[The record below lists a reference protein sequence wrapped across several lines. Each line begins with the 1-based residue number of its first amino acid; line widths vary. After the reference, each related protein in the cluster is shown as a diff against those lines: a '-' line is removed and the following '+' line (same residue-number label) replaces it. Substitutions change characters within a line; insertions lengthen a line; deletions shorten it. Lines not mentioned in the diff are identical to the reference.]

1 MSKTTRRS
9 FDPQDKIMAVL
20 SVWTERR
27 TIAQMCQEMAI
38 SPALLSQWQN
48 QAMEAMVAALS
59 PKRAEKSAALNSRL
73 TRLLEKNLPDPTA
86 RLEKRLKAVQ
96 KVAKANPL

>member
-1 MSKTTRRS
+1 MKTTTRRS
-9 FDPQDKIMAVL
+9 FDPQEKIMAVL

-59 PKRAEKSAALNSRL
+59 PSKAEKPAALNARL
-73 TRLLEKNLPDPTA
+73 TRLIEKNLPSA
-86 RLEKRLKAVQ
+86 RLEKRLKTVQ
-96 KVAKANPL
+96 KASKNPS

>member
-1 MSKTTRRS
+1 MKSSRRS

-27 TIAQMCQEMAI
+27 SIAQMCQEMAI

-59 PKRAEKSAALNSRL
+59 PNKADKPAALNARL
-73 TRLLEKNLPDPTA
+73 TRLIEKNLPDPTA
-86 RLEKRLKAVQ
+86 RMEKRLKAVQ
-96 KVAKANPL
+96 RAAKNPS

>member
-1 MSKTTRRS
+1 MKSPKRS

-20 SVWTERR
+20 TVWTERR
-27 TIAQMCQEMAI
+27 TIAQMCQEMAV

-59 PKRAEKSAALNSRL
+59 PKKAEKPAVLNTRL
-73 TRLLEKNLPDPTA
+73 TRLIEKNLPA
-86 RLEKRLKAVQ
+86 AKMEKRLKAVQ
-96 KVAKANPL
+96 KAAKSPS

>member
-1 MSKTTRRS
+1 MKTTTRRS
-9 FDPQDKIMAVL
+9 FDPQEKIMAVL

-27 TIAQMCQEMAI
+27 TIAQMCQEMVI

-59 PKRAEKSAALNSRL
+59 PRKAEKPAALNARL
-73 TRLLEKNLPDPTA
+73 TRLIEKNLPDASA
-86 RLEKRLKAVQ
+86 RLEKRLKTVQ
-96 KVAKANPL
+96 KASKNPS

>member
-1 MSKTTRRS
+1 
-9 FDPQDKIMAVL
+9 MAVL

-27 TIAQMCQEMAI
+27 TIAQMSQELAI

-59 PKRAEKSAALNSRL
+59 PKKAEKPAVLNARL
-73 TRLLEKNLPDPTA
+73 TRLIEKNLPDPTA

-96 KVAKANPL
+96 TAGKANRT

>member
-1 MSKTTRRS
+1 MKTTRRS

-27 TIAQMCQEMAI
+27 SIAQMCQEMAV

-59 PKRAEKSAALNSRL
+59 PKTPDKPAALNARL
-73 TRLLEKNLPDPTA
+73 TRLIEKNLPDPTA
-86 RLEKRLKAVQ
+86 RMEKRLKAVQ
-96 KVAKANPL
+96 KAAKTPS

>member
-1 MSKTTRRS
+1 MKTTTRRS
-9 FDPQDKIMAVL
+9 FDAQEKIMAVL

-48 QAMEAMVAALS
+48 QAMEAMVTALS
-59 PKRAEKSAALNSRL
+59 PAKTEKPAALNTRL
-73 TRLLEKNLPDPTA
+73 TRLIEKNLPSA
-86 RLEKRLKAVQ
+86 RLEKRLKTVQ
-96 KVAKANPL
+96 KASKNPS